1 MHGGLLHMIEKK
13 RTGAYTPN
21 PPHPS
26 MCSYAD
32 IETYVL
38 NGNGNGNADDFP
50 RRLAADVGNQRQ
62 LVFFLVDACVIHN
75 TVEPLIHLLT
85 TAPAEQFT
93 GLAIET
99 HRGEIRSSLIDF
111 LRHRFTYGLD
121 EWIRDGVLT
130 LDLLHTILD
139 GGWIDEDAFFND
151 DDDLIYSQFFAYE
164 ICIATA
170 FHSNRHD
177 IGNALVKWCD
187 FHRFADPTRFARLME
202 RMDVTHEPLEP
213 LESAPRA

>member
-1 MHGGLLHMIEKK
+1 
-13 RTGAYTPN
+13 
-21 PPHPS
+21 

-32 IETYVL
+32 IETFVRT
-38 NGNGNGNADDFP
+38 GNDDFP
-50 RRLAADVGNQRQ
+50 HRLAADVGNQRS
-62 LVFFLVDACVIHN
+62 LVYFLVDACVVRG
-75 TVEPLIHLLT
+75 TLEPLIHLLA
-85 TAPAEQFT
+85 TAPPERFT
-93 GLAIET
+93 GLDIET
-99 HRGEIRSSLIDF
+99 HRGEVRSSLFAF

-139 GGWIDEDAFFND
+139 GGWIDEDAFFYD

-170 FHSNRHD
+170 FHTGRHD
-177 IGNALVKWCD
+177 VGKALVQWCD
-187 FHRFADPTRFARLME
+187 FHRFADPTRVARLME

-213 LESAPRA
+213 LECAPHA